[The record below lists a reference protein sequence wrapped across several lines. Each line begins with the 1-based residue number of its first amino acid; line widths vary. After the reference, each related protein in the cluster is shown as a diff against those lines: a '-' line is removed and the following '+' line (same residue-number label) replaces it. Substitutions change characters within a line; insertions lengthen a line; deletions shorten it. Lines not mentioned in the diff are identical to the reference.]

1 MHFHIRRLVCVSEGA
16 LYHFGG
22 EGVLHRLSRCHKRAV
37 RAVVQGMVSPR
48 GAMYLTIQVSVF
60 YALVAVRAFCEL
72 AGLER
77 WHAALRSASS
87 RPEFEAE
94 EELLD
99 CWGEVL
105 GVSNGC
111 RPSWVL
117 FGRQEDRLQMLAL
130 PAVRTH
136 VAAAVTRVLTAVT

>member
-1 MHFHIRRLVCVSEGA
+1 MIIRKLRCTRVLGQRPYMHFYIRRLVCISEGA

-77 WHAALRSASS
+77 CVPRSASS
-87 RPEFEAE
+87 RPKFEAE
-94 EELLD
+94 EELLVF
-99 CWGEVL
+99 WGEVL
-105 GVSNGC
+105 GVSNGS

-117 FGRQEDRLQMLAL
+117 FGRQEDRLQM
-130 PAVRTH
+130 R
-136 VAAAVTRVLTAVT
+136 RQR